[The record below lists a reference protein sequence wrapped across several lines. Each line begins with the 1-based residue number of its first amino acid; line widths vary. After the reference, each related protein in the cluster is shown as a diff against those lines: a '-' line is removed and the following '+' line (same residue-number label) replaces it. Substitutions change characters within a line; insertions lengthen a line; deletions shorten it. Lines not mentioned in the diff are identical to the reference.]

1 MRLQRSASTIPTLR
15 LASHG
20 AFACI
25 VLAALAACGGG
36 GSSTSGPPS
45 TVSSLDIS
53 APKYGAT
60 ALVTVNGSGLDS
72 SGFSVTSPGCKNMT
86 RLTVAPTQSTATTA
100 YYNCVVSGAYTS
112 SVVASSNGSQLAS
125 KSFSVAVPKVTMT
138 LNNGVSGTGAVTGSL
153 VLTLRG
159 DVAPITVDNFLSYV
173 NSGFYNGLIFHRY
186 SPGFVVQGGGYGPS
200 TNNLLPSPKAASA
213 PINYEAGGGSNL
225 QWTVAMARTQALNSA
240 SSQFFINLA
249 DNSLLDAAP
258 YGPYAVFA
266 SVDASS
272 IPLVQSMTTA
282 PCVLDP
288 TDLPAGD
295 CLPAPNIVITSATQT
310 Q

>member
-1 MRLQRSASTIPTLR
+1 MKRAVILLFTAC
-15 LASHG
+15 LALG
-20 AFACI
+20 APAAAKKKL
-25 VLAALAACGGG
+25 VLAPVGT
-36 GSSTSGPPS
+36 STNIADFLPP
-45 TVSSLDIS
+45 
-53 APKYGAT
+53 
-60 ALVTVNGSGLDS
+60 
-72 SGFSVTSPGCKNMT
+72 
-86 RLTVAPTQSTATTA
+86 
-100 YYNCVVSGAYTS
+100 
-112 SVVASSNGSQLAS
+112 
-125 KSFSVAVPKVTMT
+125 
-138 LNNGVSGTGAVTGSL
+138 
-153 VLTLRG
+153 
-159 DVAPITVDNFLSYV
+159 PITADNTWNLDLSDGGRV
-173 NSGFYNGLIFHRY
+173 VIQLRPDKAPLMVARVKELSRQGFYNGLIFHRY

-200 TNNLLPSPKAASA
+200 TNGLLPPPKPASA

-240 SSQFFINLA
+240 TSQFFINMA

-266 SVDASS
+266 SVDAGSV
-272 IPLVQSMTTA
+272 PLVQSITSA